1 MNTIPIVAFAA
12 WSGTGKT
19 TVIESL
25 VRILTRRG
33 LRVAVIKHDAHRF
46 EIDREGKD
54 SWRFSQAG
62 AAISLISS
70 AEQTAL
76 IEQRPLALEDLT
88 ALVHDVDL
96 VLVEGYKAQDLTQ
109 IGISRKATGK
119 GFPAP
124 LERYA
129 AVVTDDETVQTD
141 LPRFGLE
148 DGEGLA
154 WFLLDHRDQ
163 FTQIPARTTR
173 DGGWKTPD

>member
-1 MNTIPIVAFAA
+1 MNTIPIVAFSA

-19 TVIESL
+19 TLIEAL
-25 VRILTRRG
+25 VSILTRQG

-54 SWRFSQAG
+54 SWRFTKAG
-62 AAISLISS
+62 AAVSMVSS
-70 AEQTAL
+70 AEKTAV
-76 IEQRPLALEDLT
+76 IEQRPLAFPELT
-88 ALVHDVDL
+88 ALVHDVDF
-96 VLVEGYKAQDLTQ
+96 VLVEGFKSQDLTR

-124 LERYA
+124 VEAYA

-141 LPRFGLE
+141 LPRFDLE
-148 DGEGLA
+148 DQEGLA
-154 WFLLDHRDQ
+154 RFLLDNRDR

-173 DGGWKTPD
+173 AAEDAEN